1 MNKFHICIL
10 LFALFASCANQHEP
24 SGTYDLLP
32 LIVPDYAD
40 VTVPPNVAPLNFSVP
55 EITKGYVSFESE
67 NYSFVVGIRKGDLF
81 VPKRKWKK
89 ILGENRGKDISVS
102 VISKEGGRYISYRP
116 FTISISLEEID
127 PFVVYRRIDPGYE
140 LWNKMGIYEREIE
153 SYKER
158 PLYENKMTGMNC
170 VNCHSFA
177 QYNPDIMS
185 FHMRSS
191 FSGTYILKGNNIEKL
206 LIDNNEAGVPSLV
219 YPSWHPEGRFVAYSS
234 NVTRQG
240 FHTSDPNRIEV
251 FDNASDIVIY
261 DSKNHVI
268 NKSSLL
274 FSENSF
280 ETFPSFAPDGKSL
293 YFCSAPAV
301 KMPDYF
307 DSVRYNILR
316 VSFDPE
322 NGTIGKKIDTVF
334 NCMDTCSAS
343 FPRVSPDGNYLLFTV
358 TDYGNFSIW
367 HREADLKM
375 VDLRT
380 GQFVDTD
387 PWNSE
392 ETESYHSWSSNGRW
406 VVFSSRRGST
416 LFTRLYFG
424 YIDSEGNVKK
434 PFLMP
439 QKNTGYYDY
448 LLQSYNI
455 PEFITARSKMS
466 SFRVSRVA
474 KSDKTIKVS
483 QGLNEGF

>member
-1 MNKFHICIL
+1 MSKFNFSIL
-10 LFALFASCANQHEP
+10 LLVLLASCAKQHEP
-24 SGTYDLLP
+24 SGTYDQLP
-32 LIVPDYAD
+32 LIVPDYTN
-40 VTVPPNVAPLNFSVP
+40 VTVPPNIAPLNFSVS
-55 EITKGYVSFESE
+55 EITKGYVNFESE
-67 NYSFVVGIRKGDLF
+67 DYSFDVKIKKGD
-81 VPKRKWKK
+81 VIIPKRKWDK
-89 ILGENRGKDISVS
+89 LLSENRGKDISVR
-102 VISKEGGRYISYRP
+102 VISKKAGTFMSYDTFAISVSP
-116 FTISISLEEID
+116 EKID
-127 PFVVYRRIDPGYE
+127 PYVVYRRIDPGYE
-140 LWNKMGIYEREIE
+140 LWNKMGIYERWIE
-153 SYKER
+153 SDKER

-191 FSGTYILKGNNIEKL
+191 FSGTYILNGNDIEKL
-206 LIDNNEAGVPSLV
+206 LIDNNEVGVPSLV
-219 YPSWHPEGRFVAYSS
+219 YPSWHPDGRFVAYSS

-251 FDNASDIVIY
+251 FDNASNIVIY
-261 DSKNHVI
+261 DSENHVI

-274 FSENSF
+274 FSEDSF

-301 KMPDYF
+301 KMPDSLDF
-307 DSVRYNILR
+307 VRYNILR
-316 VSFDPE
+316 VSFDPD
-322 NGTIGKKIDTVF
+322 NGNIGNKIDTIF
-334 NCMDTCSAS
+334 NCRDTCSVS
-343 FPRVSPDGNYLLFTV
+343 FPRISPDGNYLLFTMM
-358 TDYGNFSIW
+358 DYGNFSIW

-380 GQFVDTD
+380 GEFIDTD

-424 YIDSEGNVKK
+424 YIDDDGNVKK

-455 PEFITARSKMS
+455 PEFTTAKSKMS
-466 SFRVSRVA
+466 SFRVSRLA